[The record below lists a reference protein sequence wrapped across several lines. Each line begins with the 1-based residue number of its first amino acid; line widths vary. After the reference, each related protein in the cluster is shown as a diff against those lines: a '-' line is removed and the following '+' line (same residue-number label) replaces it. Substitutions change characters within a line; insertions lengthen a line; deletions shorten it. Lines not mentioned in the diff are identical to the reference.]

1 MPTRAT
7 RHRTFD
13 RTQQPGENWKAA
25 APCWASVSGAVYSS
39 LVLELVPGSRLFVCT
54 DGVTET
60 FDSQGRFW
68 GTCELVAMLE
78 STRSEDPSRVVERIL
93 ERLMWFRGDKP
104 QEDDL
109 TLMVAGLPPA
119 GAEAEGVTS

>member
-1 MPTRAT
+1 ML
-7 RHRTFD
+7 
-13 RTQQPGENWKAA
+13 GL
-25 APCWASVSGAVYSS
+25 VSGAVYSS
-39 LVLELVPGSRLFVCT
+39 LVLELVPGLRPFRPRT

-109 TLMVAGLPPA
+109 TLMVAGASACRGGGRGCHVISRTL
-119 GAEAEGVTS
+119 